1 MCSGV
6 GGGRHTFRFYIFSAL
21 YLTKLSLLKLQLFQS
36 HCGEALQR
44 VSQLSSV
51 SHLSLW
57 YSLSFD
63 VY

>member
-6 GGGRHTFRFYIFSAL
+6 GGGARTFRFYIFSAL
-21 YLTKLSLLKLQLFQS
+21 YFTKSLLLKLQLFQS

-44 VSQLSSV
+44 VPQLSSV